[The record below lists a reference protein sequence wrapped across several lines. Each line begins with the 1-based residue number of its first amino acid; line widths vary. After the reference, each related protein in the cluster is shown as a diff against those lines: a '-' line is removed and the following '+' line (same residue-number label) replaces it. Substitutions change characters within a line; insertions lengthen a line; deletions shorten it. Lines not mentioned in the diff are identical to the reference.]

1 MSKHTPGNWTMRESN
16 FAFHVYGEF
25 KKSKNAFITAA
36 YWSNPEYGASREE
49 AAANARLIA
58 AAPDLLTACEVSVYH
73 LEAHLGASNPAV
85 VAMRAAIA
93 KATGESK

>member
-1 MSKHTPGNWTMRESN
+1 MRESN

-58 AAPDLLTACEVSVYH
+58 VAPELLES
-73 LEAHLGASNPAV
+73 LKDAHPHIADDALRTRIGNL
-85 VAMRAAIA
+85 IA
-93 KATGESK
+93 KTEGGAA